1 VSILSLA
8 SLSLRVLS
16 TAPHGISSACHDTLH
31 IASYCCSAG
40 IIYQL
45 MIGHNDNTCLQEL
58 FKDPKR
64 EEITVIVNR
73 EQRTLFYG
81 TANGTLRRLDFPSSE
96 IGGTCQSTLLL
107 SGHIHPVKE
116 LLPLGNRTL
125 VSSCAAGHVRC
136 WNNYDVTQMNSYSI
150 PIGALLMAP
159 YLLQAQEDRVYIYD
173 VLSGKM
179 LHTIYAANGAHV
191 TALCVCHDK
200 SFFGGMLL
208 VTAHHD
214 GTLQLWSLGLLSLLL
229 REQHVS
235 SPLQPKKII

>member
-1 VSILSLA
+1 
-8 SLSLRVLS
+8 
-16 TAPHGISSACHDTLH
+16 
-31 IASYCCSAG
+31 
-40 IIYQL
+40 
-45 MIGHNDNTCLQEL
+45 
-58 FKDPKR
+58 
-64 EEITVIVNR
+64 
-73 EQRTLFYG
+73 
-81 TANGTLRRLDFPSSE
+81 
-96 IGGTCQSTLLL
+96 
-107 SGHIHPVKE
+107 VKE

-150 PIGALLMAP
+150 PIGLIFLLGRKGLDGNRFSSPSPNAGALLMAP